1 VREAFR
7 AARVPISLDMPVG
20 EDATGTLGDLIADA
34 GVPSPTQE
42 AEESVLAA
50 SLRSALDR
58 YLSSR
63 EAEVIR
69 LRFGLD
75 RDGEERTL
83 GEVGTELGVSRERA
97 RQIEADALK
106 KLRQTTPFREQFRE
120 FFA

>member
-1 VREAFR
+1 
-7 AARVPISLDMPVG
+7 MPVG
-20 EDATGTLGDLIADA
+20 EDATATLGDLIADA
-34 GVPSPTQE
+34 GGLSPSQE
-42 AEESVLAA
+42 AEESALAS

-83 GEVGTELGVSRERA
+83 GEVGSELGVSRERA
-97 RQIEADALK
+97 RQIEAEALK
-106 KLRQTTPFREQFRE
+106 KLRQATPFREQFRE